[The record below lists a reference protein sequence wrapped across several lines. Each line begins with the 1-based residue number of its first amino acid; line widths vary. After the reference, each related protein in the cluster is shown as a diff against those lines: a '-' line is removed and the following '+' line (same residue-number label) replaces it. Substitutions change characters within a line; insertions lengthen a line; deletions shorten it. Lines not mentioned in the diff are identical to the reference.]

1 MIQRKISEDKEV
13 VEKQN
18 LLKKKKKEVN
28 SVKEKC
34 NNEKLPP
41 LILKGLIKRF

>member
-18 LLKKKKKEVN
+18 LLKKKNEVN

-41 LILKGLIKRF
+41 LILKGLIKIF